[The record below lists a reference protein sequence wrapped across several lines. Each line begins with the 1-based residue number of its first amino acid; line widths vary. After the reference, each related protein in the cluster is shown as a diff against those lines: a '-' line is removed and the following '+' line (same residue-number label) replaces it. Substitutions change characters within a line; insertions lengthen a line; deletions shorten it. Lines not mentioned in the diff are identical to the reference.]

1 VQISKQKVNKILEN
15 QLQQMWYQMVADIK
29 NPREAREI
37 FSNLLS
43 ETELT
48 TVIKRLAT
56 GYWLTKKRSYEVIRD
71 NLKVSSAS
79 IASIQKDLKNPGWQI
94 AIKKILAE
102 EWATKWE
109 EKIKSL
115 LKVRRYEAKR
125 NSKRS

>member
-1 VQISKQKVNKILEN
+1 MQISKQKVNKILDK

-29 NPREAREI
+29 NPQEAREI
-37 FSNLLS
+37 FSDLLS

-79 IASIQKDLKNPGWQI
+79 IATIQKDLKNPGWQV
-94 AIKKILAE
+94 AIKKVLAE

-109 EKIKSL
+109 EKIKKL
-115 LKVRRYEAKR
+115 FVVKK
-125 NSKRS
+125 

>member
-1 VQISKQKVNKILEN
+1 MQISKQKVNKILEK

-29 NPREAREI
+29 NPKEAREI
-37 FSNLLS
+37 FSDLLS

-79 IASIQKDLKNPGWQI
+79 IATIQKDLKNPGWQV

-109 EKIKSL
+109 EKIKNL
-115 LKVRRYEAKR
+115 LSVRKYEAKR

>member
-1 VQISKQKVNKILEN
+1 VQVSKQKVNKILEK

-29 NPREAREI
+29 TPQEAEVI

-43 ETELT
+43 GTELT

-79 IASIQKDLKNPGWQI
+79 IATIQKDLKNPGWQL

-109 EKIKSL
+109 EKIRKL
-115 LKVRRYEAKR
+115 IKFK
-125 NSKRS
+125 